1 MWRKWMPSRI
11 WWRTISAAST
21 PLNTRPRIRR
31 WTTPSGRSASP
42 PRLRAIEPCARA
54 AATTLRPTPRRRP
67 SNDPHP
73 VASLARLPA
82 VPVAQSVPALAHR
95 DLLGAARR
103 RDHVRAVLEFRV
115 AAAARTGALPPLGG
129 ADELAACCCCF
140 ESGGNPPAP

>member
-1 MWRKWMPSRI
+1 MDS
-11 WWRTISAAST
+11 
-21 PLNTRPRIRR
+21 
-31 WTTPSGRSASP
+31 
-42 PRLRAIEPCARA
+42 RLRPIRLTGKA
-54 AATTLRPTPRRRP
+54 AGHSTGRTRSGYYATPDAKTNKRRI

-82 VPVAQSVPALAHR
+82 LPVAESVPALAHR